1 MKLLL
6 LMNPASRG
14 GRGKRCWPEIFT
26 WLKRANIDYTA
37 VELKRIEEAYEY
49 ASKCTGYDAVAAVG
63 GDGTVNAVGAGA
75 LNNPDA
81 DLKFGVIYTG
91 TSPDFCR
98 FHHIPL
104 RPADAV
110 KVIKDNF
117 VREIPV
123 LLANGR
129 PFFCSCNLGMG
140 AEVANGAN
148 RLRPFCGDKAGTLLA
163 LLSALLRNR
172 RRDYFLSDGREILLC
187 NHLLIT
193 RIPHIA
199 GGLRIKLPELAD
211 NEYALWYLRGR
222 SRLGMLKLI
231 PALYSGEDNGEI
243 IIFKDK
249 LRIECRKACAV
260 EYDGDPHGELPLE
273 LSWSERP
280 LKLLCGKESQS
291 ERV

>member
-14 GRGKRCWPEIFT
+14 GRGKGLWPEIFAG
-26 WLKRANIDYTA
+26 LKRANIDYTA

-140 AEVANGAN
+140 AEVAAAAN
-148 RLRPFCGDKAGTLLA
+148 SLRPFCGDKAGTLLA

-172 RRDYFLSDGREILLC
+172 RRDYFLSDGREILSC

-193 RIPHIA
+193 RMPYIA

-243 IIFKDK
+243 IILKEK
-249 LRIECRKACAV
+249 LRIWCRKACAV

-273 LSWSERP
+273 LSWSESP
-280 LKLLCGKESQS
+280 LKLLCGK
-291 ERV
+291 

>member
-14 GRGKRCWPEIFT
+14 GRGKRCWPEIFAG
-26 WLKRANIDYTA
+26 LKRADIEYTA
-37 VELKRIEEAYEY
+37 VELKRIEEAYEI
-49 ASKCTGYDAVAAVG
+49 ASKCIGFDAVAAVG
-63 GDGTVNAVGAGA
+63 GDGTVNAVGEGV
-75 LNNPDA
+75 LNNPDVN
-81 DLKFGVIYTG
+81 LKLAVIYTG

-98 FHHIPL
+98 FHHLPL
-104 RPADAV
+104 LPADAV

-117 VREIPV
+117 VQEIPV

-148 RLRPFCGDKAGTLLA
+148 RLRPFWGDKAGTLLA

-172 RRDYFLSDGREILLC
+172 KRDYFLSDGREILLC

-199 GGLRIKLPELAD
+199 GGLRIELPELAD

-231 PALYSGEDNGEI
+231 PALYSGEDNGGI

-260 EYDGDPHGELPLE
+260 EYDGDPHGELPVE
-273 LSWSERP
+273 ISWSTRR
-280 LKLLCGKESQS
+280 LKLLCGKES
-291 ERV
+291 